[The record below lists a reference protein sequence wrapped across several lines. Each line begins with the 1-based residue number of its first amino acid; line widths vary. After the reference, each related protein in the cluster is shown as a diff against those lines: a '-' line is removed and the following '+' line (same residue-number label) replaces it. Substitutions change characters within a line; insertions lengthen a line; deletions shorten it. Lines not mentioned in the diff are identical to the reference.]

1 MILNTNYNP
10 DVLTCL
16 ANLSNDEVFTPPQVV
31 NRMLDMLPAELFR
44 SKETT
49 FLDPVSKSGVFLR
62 EIARRL
68 MIGLADQIPDV
79 HERADHIFTKQLFG
93 IAITELTALTS
104 RRSLYCSKKANGQ
117 YSICR
122 KFKDEEGN
130 LRFRAIEHKFVDG
143 RCKYCGASESVF
155 GKNVRKDLESHAYE
169 FIHTDKPEK
178 IFRNMK
184 FDVII
189 GNPPYQMNDGGGS
202 GSSAIPLY
210 HRFIQQAK
218 KLNPRFLTMI
228 VPARWYTGGKGLDEF
243 RDEMLKDRRIR
254 VLMDYYDSRFCFPG
268 VDIAGGVCIFLWDRD
283 YQGACNVKNII
294 SEQSKYE
301 SMRYLDEFEIF
312 IRDVRTINIIH
323 KVRRFKEQTMDS
335 KVFSRNP
342 FGFSST
348 YNFTYKEEFE
358 DAVKIMT
365 SKGDFYVPKDDVS
378 TNSAIIDNWKV
389 VMSKT
394 SAEHAGQ
401 ADRDGRK
408 RVVSRIEILGE
419 HQICSESYLLIG
431 HMKDREY
438 AENLVSY
445 VKTKFFR
452 FLLSSV
458 LLTQNIAK
466 DKFMFVPIQ
475 DFSHSWTDEML
486 YKKYGLEK
494 SEIDFIESMI
504 RPME

>member
-1 MILNTNYNP
+1 MILSTNYNP

-44 SKETT
+44 SKETK

-62 EIARRL
+62 EIAKRL
-68 MIGLADQIPDV
+68 MIGLESQIPDI
-79 HERADHIFTKQLFG
+79 HERADHILTNQLYG

-104 RRSLYCSKKANGQ
+104 RRSLYCSKHANSK

-122 KFKDEEGN
+122 KFNDEEGN
-130 LRFRAIEHKFVDG
+130 LRYRAIEHTFVDG
-143 RCKYCGASESVF
+143 KCKYCGASESVF
-155 GKNVRKDLESHAYE
+155 GKDARKELESHAYD
-169 FIHTDKPEK
+169 FIHTDNPDK
-178 IFRNMK
+178 IFGNMK

-189 GNPPYQMNDGGGS
+189 GNPPYQLNDGGGS

-228 VPARWYTGGKGLDEF
+228 VPARWYTGGKGLDDF
-243 RDEMLKDRRIR
+243 RDEMLHDKRIR
-254 VLMDYYDSRFCFPG
+254 VLMDYSDSRFCFPG

-283 YQGACNVKNII
+283 YNGKCNVKNII
-294 SEQSKYE
+294 SDQSQYE
-301 SMRYLDEFEIF
+301 SLRHLDEFEIF
-312 IRDVRTINIIH
+312 IRDYRTINIIH
-323 KVRRFKEQTMDS
+323 KVRKLNEPTMES
-335 KVFSRNP
+335 KVYSRNP

-348 YNFTYKEEFE
+348 YNFTHKEGFP

-365 SKGDFYVPKDDVS
+365 SKGDFYVNKEDVS
-378 TNSAIIDNWKV
+378 TNLSIIDDWKV

-401 ADRDGRK
+401 ADKDGRK
-408 RVVSRIEILGE
+408 RIVSRIEVLGE
-419 HQICSESYLLIG
+419 HYICSESYLLIG
-431 HMKDREY
+431 HF
-438 AENLVSY
+438 ENKESAYNLSGY

-466 DKFMFVPIQ
+466 DKFQFIPLQ
-475 DFSHSWTDEML
+475 DFSHPWTDEML
-486 YKKYGLEK
+486 YEKYGLEDD
-494 SEIDFIESMI
+494 EIAFIESMI